1 MYDSRLDSVCLDCRN
16 FEKCK
21 SKAEG
26 KVFCNDLK
34 QGHLFQS

>member
-1 MYDSRLDSVCLDCRN
+1 MRDLRLDSVCLTCRA
-16 FEKCK
+16 FHGCK

-34 QGHLFQS
+34 GHLFQS